1 MKKELVIRKNIYT
14 GKEHKLIWS
23 GTGKLYYF
31 QPAEEWMPIYINYDV
46 NDTTGEKIVI
56 SIDSDGFG
64 FPLCVGDI
72 VDNMEV
78 GAIIDDFD
86 GKTCVMFK

>member
-1 MKKELVIRKNIYT
+1 MKKELVVRRNIYT

-31 QPAEEWMPIYINYDV
+31 QPAEEWMPIYLNYLVD
-46 NDTTGEKIVI
+46 EKSGQWII
-56 SIDSDGFG
+56 ESLDSDGFG

-72 VDNMEV
+72 VDDMEV
-78 GAIIDDFD
+78 AAIIEIDD
-86 GKTCVMFK
+86 KTCVMFK